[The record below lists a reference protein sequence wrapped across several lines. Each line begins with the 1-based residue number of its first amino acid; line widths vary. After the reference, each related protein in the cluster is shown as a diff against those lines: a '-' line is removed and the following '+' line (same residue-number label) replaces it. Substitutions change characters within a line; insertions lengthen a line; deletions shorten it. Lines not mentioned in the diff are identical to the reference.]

1 MLWDK
6 IKSLLTDPI
15 EKWNM
20 KFCVWLQILMKVIC
34 TWCSTKIFLEDKI
47 VVFKKKHTSLSC
59 YYLERSRNHI
69 TGFRICYW
77 RTVTDGRNV
86 PSEKIFPNTPK
97 TTFSN
102 PDFHGGFEY
111 KLCFYVRFQISSQI
125 TLLTDVTDGQIKT
138 LTGDYKLLLSD
149 RPPIFIANIA
159 DTPSFK

>member
-1 MLWDK
+1 MFPQK
-6 IKSLLTDPI
+6 
-15 EKWNM
+15 
-20 KFCVWLQILMKVIC
+20 
-34 TWCSTKIFLEDKI
+34 
-47 VVFKKKHTSLSC
+47 
-59 YYLERSRNHI
+59 
-69 TGFRICYW
+69 
-77 RTVTDGRNV
+77 
-86 PSEKIFPNTPK
+86 KIFPNTPK

-125 TLLTDVTDGQIKT
+125 TFFGIGCFVTDGQIKT

>member
-1 MLWDK
+1 MSLRKNTPHRAVTIWRGVGTILLD
-6 IKSLLTDPI
+6 SEFVTDGQLLTDAMFPQ
-15 EKWNM
+15 K
-20 KFCVWLQILMKVIC
+20 
-34 TWCSTKIFLEDKI
+34 
-47 VVFKKKHTSLSC
+47 
-59 YYLERSRNHI
+59 
-69 TGFRICYW
+69 
-77 RTVTDGRNV
+77 
-86 PSEKIFPNTPK
+86 KIFPNTPK

-149 RPPIFIANIA
+149 RPSIFIANIA

>member
-1 MLWDK
+1 MD
-6 IKSLLTDPI
+6 SEFVTYGQLLTDAMFPH
-15 EKWNM
+15 K
-20 KFCVWLQILMKVIC
+20 
-34 TWCSTKIFLEDKI
+34 
-47 VVFKKKHTSLSC
+47 
-59 YYLERSRNHI
+59 
-69 TGFRICYW
+69 
-77 RTVTDGRNV
+77 
-86 PSEKIFPNTPK
+86 KIFPNTPK

-159 DTPSFK
+159 EIRQVISKVKVCGIAQLNIILQDKIQSLLMDTRQI